1 MRKFTFLIVAA
12 IAMCVSTAN
21 AQSKG
26 DMYAGGN
33 LSFGISSWGGG
44 GHMSN
49 SISFSIAPEFGYF
62 VTDNVKVGAEVK
74 YSTSASHSFHVM
86 PNVAY
91 YLPLVGKQL
100 YYTPQFSVGGGF
112 QHGGDTGVFVMS
124 FDLASL
130 EFKPVDNMAISLGL
144 VNLDYTYAGKY
155 NNNVWFN
162 LLTSPK
168 IGFRYYF

>member
-1 MRKFTFLIVAA
+1 MKKITFLLVAV

-26 DMYAGGN
+26 EMYAGGN
-33 LSFGISSWGGG
+33 LSFGVSSWGGG

-49 SISFSIAPEFGYF
+49 SVSFSIAPEFGYF
-62 VTDNVKVGAEVK
+62 VADNIKIGAEVK

-91 YLPLVGKQL
+91 YLPIVDKL

-112 QHGGDTGVFVMS
+112 QNGGDTGIFAMS
-124 FDLASL
+124 FDIASL
-130 EFKPVDNMAISLGL
+130 EYRPVENMALSVGL
-144 VNLDYTYAGKY
+144 VNLDYTCAGKY
-155 NNNVWFN
+155 SNSVWFN